1 MGFDGVSM
9 ERRRLTKFHRILF
22 VIRAY
27 RMALN
32 TLNAPFKHPE
42 KGGGAQKKQ
51 KNMRVDY
58 C

>member
-1 MGFDGVSM
+1 MA
-9 ERRRLTKFHRILF
+9 RRRLTKLHRVRF
-22 VIRAY
+22 AIRAY

-42 KGGGAQKKQ
+42 KGESRRKNK

>member
-1 MGFDGVSM
+1 M
-9 ERRRLTKFHRILF
+9 ERRRLTTLHRIRF
-22 VIRAY
+22 AIRAY

-32 TLNAPFKHPE
+32 TLNIPFKHPE
-42 KGGGAQKKQ
+42 KGESRRKKQ